1 MDAGEDNPL
10 TTYKPSPL
18 PPVPT
23 TESKGNSIPL
33 SYLQLRQRLGAR
45 NTSRDQYQTYIMMET
60 QAKPTTA
67 LDDPQKTVTQ
77 QETKGDEDVI
87 MLPATVEASTFEAT
101 IPSLG
106 TISSP
111 STEDGH
117 RARRQSSGQSKDAQL
132 SSLSDGRRK
141 KSIEPH
147 EAIRRGLSFGPLRKN
162 GGRHDST
169 TSILK
174 TSSKSPSSRLNQRAL
189 SSSSE
194 ISSSAGEGRL
204 KKDYYPHDLDG
215 EAAIESSDDDAQ
227 MWSSGDEVPGS
238 AKVRGR
244 KRDLR
249 DSERSAPTSGLA
261 ASDTERPAV
270 TVTGPEG
277 ERPVSTSKKFIVRPN
292 TNYDRNV
299 SRGPSPHTSDSEE
312 LNDIR
317 RAQKLSINSSPIDSS
332 IPHRVIQ
339 TMIRG
344 NFAQMQKEAEE
355 GTRRLRTYL
364 VATDLSEEA
373 AYALEWT
380 IGTVLRDGD
389 TLLAVYAVDEEVG
402 TGKTGDSLPVG
413 DGAKAMQDATA
424 AMDKMTV
431 ASQKGPLILSKA
443 TLLPASRKSSAAPS
457 TDSSSRYRSNAEQE
471 RAHAIQTLSETCL
484 RFLRKTKLQVR
495 VAIEVIHCKSPKYMI
510 TEAVCHLTHS
520 SKSLSMRLTVRRST
534 GSSPRLSSLVHVDAA
549 PLRGKPDSPPPS
561 MSRGH
566 G

>member
-1 MDAGEDNPL
+1 
-10 TTYKPSPL
+10 
-18 PPVPT
+18 
-23 TESKGNSIPL
+23 
-33 SYLQLRQRLGAR
+33 
-45 NTSRDQYQTYIMMET
+45 MET

-67 LDDPQKTVTQ
+67 PDASQKIGTQ
-77 QETKGDEDVI
+77 QETKKDEDVI
-87 MLPATVEASTFEAT
+87 ILPATVQASNLDTT
-101 IPSLG
+101 KPLLG
-106 TISSP
+106 TSSDRSIEQGHQARRQSTGQSKDQPARISSP
-111 STEDGH
+111 SDGP
-117 RARRQSSGQSKDAQL
+117 
-132 SSLSDGRRK
+132 RK

-162 GGRHDST
+162 GGRHNST
-169 TSILK
+169 TGILK
-174 TSSKSPSSRLNQRAL
+174 TSSKSPSSRLSQRAL

-194 ISSSAGEGRL
+194 ISSFAGEGRL
-204 KKDYYPHDLDG
+204 KKDYYPHELNG

-227 MWSSGDEVPGS
+227 NWSSGDESAGS
-238 AKVRGR
+238 AKARGR
-244 KRDLR
+244 KRNLKE
-249 DSERSAPTSGLA
+249 SERTAPTSGPA
-261 ASDTERPAV
+261 ASDTEQPAV

-317 RAQKLSINSSPIDSS
+317 RAQKLSINSSPIDNS

-339 TMIRG
+339 TMTRG
-344 NFAQMQKEAEE
+344 NFAKMQKEAEE

-402 TGKTGDSLPVG
+402 TGKTGDSLPIG
-413 DGAKAMQDATA
+413 DGAKAMQDTTA
-424 AMDKMTV
+424 VMDRMTV
-431 ASQKGPLILSKA
+431 ASQKGPLSLSKA
-443 TLLPASRKSSAAPS
+443 SLRPASRKSSAAPS
-457 TDSSSRYRSNAEQE
+457 TDSSSRYKSNAEQE

-510 TEAVCHLTHS
+510 TEAVRHPTHS
-520 SKSLSMRLTVRRST
+520 SKKFSF
-534 GSSPRLSSLVHVDAA
+534 HDAH
-549 PLRGKPDSPPPS
+549 KFW
-561 MSRGH
+561 
-566 G
+566 